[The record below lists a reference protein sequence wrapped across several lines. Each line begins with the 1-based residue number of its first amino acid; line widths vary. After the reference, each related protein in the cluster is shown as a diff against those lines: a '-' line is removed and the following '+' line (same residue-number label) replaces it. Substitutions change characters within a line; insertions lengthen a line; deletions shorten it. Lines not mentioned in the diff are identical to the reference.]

1 MGKIAKKKNAD
12 LIHTAAEVRIHA
24 NPELLAWPN
33 PSFLNTSC
41 FADRSEFSVD
51 LVLLKHR
58 MTILL
63 HIRIVPTDWLAESN
77 WFVFLWRL
85 HKQTFND
92 FGWHSIFN

>member
-1 MGKIAKKKNAD
+1 MGPTVWSETSVRNYPYTLGKIAKKKKKKNAD

-63 HIRIVPTDWLAESN
+63 HIRIVPTD
-77 WFVFLWRL
+77 
-85 HKQTFND
+85 
-92 FGWHSIFN
+92 